1 MLARRHAAAFLP
13 ALALALLAACSSG
26 SNPPA
31 ASPAATP
38 EAAASSTRAPE
49 AAPAP
54 ASTPAA
60 TSTGES
66 TEVAAA
72 SAGQSALERAAPLP
86 TAGSLPAGRW
96 VAGKHYRP
104 LSPAQPTN
112 VAPGK
117 VEVVEVF
124 WYGCPHCYA
133 LDPFLESWRKSA
145 PSYVEFVRLPVMWQ
159 TAHKQHARIYY
170 TLQALNAVDRL
181 HGKVFSEVNQK
192 HNPLIAETEEGSLKL
207 QQAFAK
213 ANGISEKDY
222 ADAFNSFSVQTKL
235 KQAEDLTLRYRVEG
249 VPLIVINGKYVSD
262 VGMAEGQA
270 NLISLI
276 NDLAAAEKRL

>member
-1 MLARRHAAAFLP
+1 MNALRLRAAGTSALVLATLV
-13 ALALALLAACSSG
+13 ACSSQTE
-26 SNPPA
+26 
-31 ASPAATP
+31 SPAAPTAAAP
-38 EAAASSTRAPE
+38 EAPAASSTRAPD
-49 AAPAP
+49 
-54 ASTPAA
+54 TPAA
-60 TSTGES
+60 VAATSAGES
-66 TEVAAA
+66 SDIAAA
-72 SAGQSALERAAPLP
+72 GSAGQSALERAAPLP
-86 TAGSLPAGRW
+86 AAVSLPAGRW
-96 VAGKHYRP
+96 IAGKHYRP

-124 WYGCPHCYA
+124 WYGCSHCYA
-133 LDPFLESWRKSA
+133 LDPFLDSWRKSA
-145 PSYVEFVRLPVMWQ
+145 AAYIEFVRLPVMWQ
-159 TAHKQHARIYY
+159 TAHKQHARLYY
-170 TLQALNAVDRL
+170 TLQALGAHDRL
-181 HGKVFSEVNQK
+181 NGQVFSELHQK
-192 HNPLIAETEEGSLKL
+192 KNPLIAESEAGSLKL

-249 VPLIVINGKYVSD
+249 VPLIVINGKYVTD

-270 NLISLI
+270 NLVSLI